1 MIHKKNILILTS
13 TTTGNGHISI
23 ARSLKKTFDTEYPDK
38 YNVIIIDF
46 FEDYSAKILK
56 KAIHSYSGLIRHAP
70 SIYSAGYHVT
80 DSEKRF
86 LPIFAVLKIQTR
98 NKINKLIEEY
108 NPDIV
113 ISVHPLLNHVVS
125 KTLNKQNIPFV
136 ILITDLLNVYQSWF
150 DKNSTLHIAPTK
162 YVDMECL
169 KHKILNVKTYAIPI
183 DPKFS
188 IRINKNGIY
197 KKYNLSKDKKTILI
211 TSGGFGTIKAKK
223 IIEKFNYL
231 YDKYQII
238 VVNGQNQK
246 SKESIDKMKKQI
258 KVLNFGF
265 VDNMYELMSIS
276 DFAISKAGAITLQEL
291 ISKGVI
297 PIVIEFING
306 QEKGNIQYIKKEK
319 IGIVAEQNYFGV
331 IEELVNDPRK
341 IDKIKNNMLKLKDI
355 NSRKKIV
362 KEIIKIIN

>member
-1 MIHKKNILILTS
+1 MKLKKTILILTS

-23 ARSLKKTFDTEYPDK
+23 AKSLKETFDIEYPNK

-46 FEDYSAKILK
+46 FENYSAKILK
-56 KAIHSYSGLIRHAP
+56 KTIHSYSGLIRHAP
-70 SIYSAGYHVT
+70 SLYSAGYYAT

-86 LPIFAVLKIQTR
+86 FPVFALLKIQTR
-98 NKINKLIEEY
+98 NKITKLIEEY

-113 ISVHPLLNHVVS
+113 ISVHPLLNHIIS
-125 KTLNKQNIPFV
+125 RTLNKKIIPFV
-136 ILITDLLNVYQSWF
+136 ILITDLFNVYQSWF
-150 DKNSTLHIAPTK
+150 DRHSTLHIAPNK
-162 YVDMECL
+162 YVEKECL
-169 KHKILNVKTYAIPI
+169 RHKISDVKTYAIPI
-183 DPKFS
+183 DPRFS
-188 IRINKNGIY
+188 ARINKSNIY

-223 IIEKFNYL
+223 IVEKFNHL
-231 YDKYQII
+231 YNRYQII
-238 VVNGQNQK
+238 VVNGENQK

-258 KVLNFGF
+258 KVINLGF

-306 QEKGNIQYIKKEK
+306 QEKGNIKYIKKEK
-319 IGIVAEQNYFGV
+319 IGIIAEQNYLEI
-331 IEELVNDPRK
+331 IEKLSNNTREMDN
-341 IDKIKNNMLKLKDI
+341 IKNSMLKLKDI

-362 KEIIKIIN
+362 KELIKIIH

>member
-1 MIHKKNILILTS
+1 MIHKQTILILTS

-23 ARSLKKTFDTEYPDK
+23 ANSLKDTFNTEYPGQ
-38 YNVIIIDF
+38 YNIIIIDF
-46 FEDYSAKILK
+46 FENYSAKILK
-56 KAIHSYSGLIRHAP
+56 KSIHSYSGLIRHAP
-70 SIYSAGYHVT
+70 SIYSAVYYAT

-86 LPIFAVLKIQTR
+86 LPALAVLKIQTR
-98 NKINKLIEEY
+98 NKITKLIKEY

-113 ISVHPLLNHVVS
+113 ISVHPLLNHVIS
-125 KTLNKQNIPFV
+125 KTLNKQGIPFI

-162 YVDMECL
+162 YVEEECL

-188 IRINKNGIY
+188 IKINRDKIY
-197 KKYNLSKDKKTILI
+197 KKYKLSKNKKTILI

-223 IIEKFNYL
+223 IIEKFDYL
-231 YDKYQII
+231 HDKYQII
-238 VVNGQNQK
+238 VVNGKNQK
-246 SKESIDKMKKQI
+246 SKDSIAKMKKQI

-306 QEKGNIQYIKKEK
+306 QEKGNIKYIKKEK
-319 IGIVAEQNYFGV
+319 IGIIAEQNYLEV
-331 IEELVNDPRK
+331 IEELVNNPKK
-341 IDKIKNNMLKLKDI
+341 IDEMKNNMLKLKDT
-355 NSRKKIV
+355 NSRKKIIR
-362 KEIIKIIN
+362 EIIKIMN